1 MAEFAEQFAVPFFAA
16 LIISFL
22 LTPIVARASIRM
34 GFVAHSIPGRWH
46 QKDTALLG
54 GIAIFCASM
63 ASIISFFPS
72 PPNQQVM
79 GWLLGGIL
87 VFSAGLADDFRS
99 MRPATKLLFQICS
112 ACIVLFTGTSFIG
125 IPNQIIAAIVTIVWI
140 VGLTNAFNIIDNMD
154 GLAAGT
160 AAISSVF
167 IFIVNFWNGD
177 LLIALSSLALMGA
190 CLGFLRYNFHPAR
203 IFMGDCG
210 SMFLGYSL
218 AVLSV
223 AGTTHPMS
231 NLIATLIVP
240 VFVLGVPIFDTAFVS
255 FSRLFRGQPITQGG
269 KDHTSHRMV
278 VLGLSEPR
286 TVILIYLTSILF
298 GGIALLYTRLDLTIV
313 SVFAVLTLVAAVV
326 FAMFL
331 EEVSLPIEEDP
342 KSEEVKKIAEGRTV
356 LRAQMLYKRQFV
368 ELFLDFLLIV
378 VAYYLANLLRFE
390 GSGQMD
396 AHMGLML
403 NTLPILIIIKL
414 GAFHSF
420 GLYRGIWRYADISYL
435 FDVFKAVSLGSLL
448 SVLTLVFVYRFAGFS
463 RSLFVIDWLLLIL
476 LAGGVR
482 LLTRGF
488 KESFAYFGEKNG
500 KRALIIGA
508 GDAGEL
514 LLRELRNNKRLGYQ
528 PVGFIDDDP
537 SKGGRTIHGM
547 RVLGSR
553 HDLTYMVGEHK
564 VEEVLI
570 AIPSATDERL
580 QEIYDSCN
588 QVKVP
593 YRRVGQLLNNTDTG
607 LNDYLDQEPISSTEK
622 QKGTIPS
629 RPPSE
634 SQ

>member
-1 MAEFAEQFAVPFFAA
+1 
-16 LIISFL
+16 
-22 LTPIVARASIRM
+22 
-34 GFVAHSIPGRWH
+34 
-46 QKDTALLG
+46 
-54 GIAIFCASM
+54 
-63 ASIISFFPS
+63 
-72 PPNQQVM
+72 
-79 GWLLGGIL
+79 
-87 VFSAGLADDFRS
+87 
-99 MRPATKLLFQICS
+99 
-112 ACIVLFTGTSFIG
+112 
-125 IPNQIIAAIVTIVWI
+125 
-140 VGLTNAFNIIDNMD
+140 
-154 GLAAGT
+154 
-160 AAISSVF
+160 
-167 IFIVNFWNGD
+167 
-177 LLIALSSLALMGA
+177 
-190 CLGFLRYNFHPAR
+190 
-203 IFMGDCG
+203 
-210 SMFLGYSL
+210 MFLGYSL

-414 GAFHSF
+414 GTFHSF
-420 GLYRGIWRYADISYL
+420 GLYRGIWRYADISDL

-488 KESFAYFGEKNG
+488 KESFAHFGEKNG

-514 LLRELRNNKRLGYQ
+514 LLRELRNNKRMGYQ

-622 QKGTIPS
+622 QQGTIPS

>member
-1 MAEFAEQFAVPFFAA
+1 MAEFAEQFAFPFFAA

-63 ASIISFFPS
+63 ASIISFSPS
-72 PPNQQVM
+72 PPNQQMM

-99 MRPATKLLFQICS
+99 MRPTTKLLFQICS

-140 VGLTNAFNIIDNMD
+140 VGLINAFNIIDNID

-160 AAISSVF
+160 AAISSAF
-167 IFIVNFWNGD
+167 IFIINFWNGD

-223 AGTTHPMS
+223 AGAMHPMS

-240 VFVLGVPIFDTAFVS
+240 VFVLGVPIFDTALVS

-286 TVILIYLTSILF
+286 TVILIYLASILF

-313 SVFAVLTLVAAVV
+313 SVFAVLTLVVAVV

-331 EEVSLPIEEDP
+331 EEVSLPIEKDP
-342 KSEEVKKIAEGRTV
+342 KSEEVKKIAEGRTI
-356 LRAQMLYKRQFV
+356 LRAQMRYKRQFV

-390 GSGQMD
+390 GSDQID
-396 AHMGLML
+396 AQMGLML
-403 NTLPILIIIKL
+403 NTLPILIVIKL
-414 GAFHSF
+414 GTFHSF
-420 GLYRGIWRYADISYL
+420 GLYRGFWRYADIFDL
-435 FDVFKAVSLGSLL
+435 FDVIKAVSLGSLL
-448 SVLTLVFVYRFAGFS
+448 SVLTLVFVYRFVGFS

-476 LAGGVR
+476 MAGGVR

-488 KESFAYFGEKNG
+488 KESFTHFGEKNG
-500 KRALIIGA
+500 TRALIIGA

-528 PVGFIDDDP
+528 PMGFIDDDP
-537 SKGGRTIHGM
+537 LKRGRTIHGM
-547 RVLGSR
+547 RVLGNR
-553 HDLTYMVGEHK
+553 RDLTNMVGEHE

-580 QEIYDSCN
+580 QEIYDFCN

-593 YRRVGQLLNNTDTG
+593 YRRVGQLLKKTKIG
-607 LNDYLDQEPISSTEK
+607 SNDYLDQEPISSTEK
-622 QKGTIPS
+622 QKETIPS
-629 RPPSE
+629 RPSSE